1 MAAHPRRILVGYS
14 GSEAARR
21 ALETA
26 ADLAG
31 YGSTL
36 AVVSVAAADVDEA
49 LQADSVSGAGRL
61 LSEAHEQLLRRQVT
75 ARYLQPVGEPAD
87 RLLEAARELDAD
99 LLVVGRRDRN
109 APRRLVLGSV
119 SAKVVRRCPCDV
131 LVVR

>member
-1 MAAHPRRILVGYS
+1 MAAHPRRILVGYD
-14 GSEAARR
+14 GSEAAQR

-26 ADLAG
+26 ADLTG

-36 AVVSVAAADVDEA
+36 AVVSVAAEDAD
-49 LQADSVSGAGRL
+49 GAQRATGAARL
-61 LSEAHEQLLRRQVT
+61 LTEAREQLLRRQVT

-109 APRRLVLGSV
+109 ALRRLVLGSV
-119 SAKVVRRCPCDV
+119 SAKVVRRAPCDV